1 MWCYRRRLRISG
13 IERKTNIEILQKFG
27 KEYEV
32 INTIKSRKLQSLGH
46 IMRGQRYEM
55 LKLIMQG
62 KIKERR
68 NVGRRKISL
77 LRNLRDWYNC
87 SSIELFRAAANK
99 VKIAMRVSNLR

>member
-1 MWCYRRRLRISG
+1 MV
-13 IERKTNIEILQKFG
+13 LQKNAQDIMNG

-32 INTIKSRKLQSLGH
+32 INTIKARKLQYLGH

-55 LKLIMQG
+55 LRLIMQG
-62 KIKERR
+62 KIKGKR
-68 NVGRRKISL
+68 NVGRRRISW

-99 VKIAMRVSNLR
+99 VNIAMMVSNLR